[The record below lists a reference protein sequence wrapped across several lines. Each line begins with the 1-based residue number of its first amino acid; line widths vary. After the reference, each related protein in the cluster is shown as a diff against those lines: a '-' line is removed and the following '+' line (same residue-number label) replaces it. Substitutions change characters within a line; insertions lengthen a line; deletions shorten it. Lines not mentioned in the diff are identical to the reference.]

1 MTEPVGTTISHYT
14 VTRRLGSGGMGVVYE
29 AEDTRLG
36 RKVALKFLPA
46 DLEQDAQSLERF
58 QREARAASALNH
70 PNICTVYAIEQH
82 ERQHFIVM
90 ELLEGETLGQRMAAR
105 PRIELEPLLDLA
117 IQIADALESAH
128 AKGIVHRDIKPA
140 NLFVNPR
147 GQVKILDFGL
157 AKIEV
162 ARRAGPGV
170 MAASQVD
177 TVLTRNELTLPGTAV
192 GTVMVSDLVPGSGS
206 SSLVGF
212 GPSTST

>member
-117 IQIADALESAH
+117 IQIPTRWS
-128 AKGIVHRDIKPA
+128 RRTR
-140 NLFVNPR
+140 R
-147 GQVKILDFGL
+147 GSCTGTSSRRTSSSTH
-157 AKIEV
+157 V
-162 ARRAGPGV
+162 AR
-170 MAASQVD
+170 
-177 TVLTRNELTLPGTAV
+177 
-192 GTVMVSDLVPGSGS
+192 
-206 SSLVGF
+206 
-212 GPSTST
+212 